1 MTSRAA
7 VRYESWV
14 HARGVVRLWNKVG
27 RADLTVR
34 VLLVFTSVSS
44 GAVAA
49 HADDGAFRYGSGGE
63 PAVARSATLI
73 GHRFTCREACR
84 RGGGRLQTAFLDY
97 AGGLTTAANGT
108 PGQAFFDL
116 RAGYRGR
123 DERSRGFI
131 TAAGFD
137 LSLDRRDRP
146 AVLRYNWSIDREIFH
161 RWHGIVG
168 GKLTHN
174 LRNEDLLLGAQG
186 SALARGGPL
195 QSAGPASY
203 AGYTGVSAFE
213 GFAGGGTGT
222 RASLSVGGR
231 FRITDQWMFGA
242 TGELPV
248 TGAQSIG
255 DFRLS
260 LGTLLR
266 F

>member
-1 MTSRAA
+1 M
-7 VRYESWV
+7 
-14 HARGVVRLWNKVG
+14 WNKVG

-174 LRNEDLLLGAQG
+174 LRNEELLLGAQG

-222 RASLSVGGR
+222 RASLSVWGR

>member
-1 MTSRAA
+1 M
-7 VRYESWV
+7 
-14 HARGVVRLWNKVG
+14 WNKVG

-123 DERSRGFI
+123 EERSRGFI

-137 LSLDRRDRP
+137 L
-146 AVLRYNWSIDREIFH
+146 
-161 RWHGIVG
+161 
-168 GKLTHN
+168 
-174 LRNEDLLLGAQG
+174 
-186 SALARGGPL
+186 
-195 QSAGPASY
+195 
-203 AGYTGVSAFE
+203 
-213 GFAGGGTGT
+213 
-222 RASLSVGGR
+222 
-231 FRITDQWMFGA
+231 
-242 TGELPV
+242 
-248 TGAQSIG
+248 
-255 DFRLS
+255 
-260 LGTLLR
+260 
-266 F
+266 

>member
-1 MTSRAA
+1 M
-7 VRYESWV
+7 
-14 HARGVVRLWNKVG
+14 VRLWNKVG
-27 RADLTVR
+27 RADLTVQ

-49 HADDGAFRYGSGGE
+49 HADDGAFRYGSGVE

-84 RGGGRLQTAFLDY
+84 RGGGRLQTTFLDY

-108 PGQAFFDL
+108 PGRAFFDL

-146 AVLRYNWSIDREIFH
+146 AVLRYNWTIDREIFH

-174 LRNEDLLLGAQG
+174 LRTEDLLFGAPG
-186 SALARGGPL
+186 AALARGGPL
-195 QSAGPASY
+195 QSAGLASY

-213 GFAGGGTGT
+213 GFASGGAGT